1 MNGHDDE
8 AWIQSMLQRR
18 PPSGLSDDGFQ
29 HRVLQRLPRRERPV
43 RRLLALGATWGVT
56 TVLSLLSL
64 DAGVFSASG
73 MVSPAVPFSLGTAL
87 LWYVVDALT

>member
-18 PPSGLSDDGFQ
+18 PPSELSDGGFQ
-29 HRVLQRLPRRERPV
+29 HRVLQRLPPRERPV
-43 RRLLALGATWGVT
+43 RRMIALGATWGVT
-56 TVLSLLSL
+56 ATFSLLSW
-64 DAGVFSASG
+64 DAGMFSSSG

-87 LWYVVDALT
+87 LWYVVDALR